1 MNKFPSAQGIIEEAK
16 RIKPK
21 ADINQLHALTF
32 DLMIKYKDVYYKD
45 KVKDFLSRRPQIA
58 SLPKEIKSKIG
69 QELLKPVKG
78 GDKVYSN
85 FMEEASRRISQV
97 FQVISGNIAELC
109 VEKELIDVG
118 FRPKLN
124 YEKKKEHT
132 DLIIYYP
139 ELSSYS
145 KKHRIEVKNVSLRE
159 RGTRGFEFDG
169 DSMFGFFNDPSE
181 FTDTNIKIIDEQC
194 RKTGGYCYVP
204 PALLEKIKN
213 KTIGKKFKSNKE
225 FISDMKKFIER
236 GII

>member
-1 MNKFPSAQGIIEEAK
+1 MDKFPSAQEIIEEAK

-32 DLMIKYKDVYYKD
+32 DLMIKYRGVYYKD
-45 KVKDFLSRRPQIA
+45 KVKDFFTRPPIA
-58 SLPKEIKSKIG
+58 SLPKEIKSKISY
-69 QELLKPVKG
+69 ELLKPVKG

-109 VEKELIDVG
+109 VEKELIDLG
-118 FRPKLN
+118 LKPKLN

-139 ELSSYS
+139 ELPTYS

-181 FTDTNIKIIDEQC
+181 FTDTNVKIIDEQC

-213 KTIGKKFKSNKE
+213 KVRGKKFKSNKE
-225 FISDMKKFIER
+225 FISDMKKFVKK